1 MVDII
6 DLVPLTAYLTVA
18 IAISF
23 LCSLLEAV
31 FLSVNEPY
39 LEYLIKQDRREGKML
54 KELKGKTDRSLAA
67 ILSLNTIAHTIG
79 AAGVGAEVLKL
90 YGSAYVAIASA
101 ILTLLI
107 LVFSEIIPKSIG
119 AANWKRFTLFTGKT
133 IKLLIT
139 IMMPLV
145 WLLEKVSH
153 AFRDEESDSILT
165 RGEVLAAAEMGERHG
180 TLEDDEARIIKNL
193 LKLDNIVVREVM
205 TPRTVMFTFGK
216 DQTVGEVMK
225 EHSLIRFSRIPITD
239 SDPDTI
245 PGFVLRTDL
254 MQHYTNGD
262 FDIAMSQ
269 MVNPI
274 QSVTPGD
281 SVGKVLDDLI
291 GRKEHIFLVV
301 NEFGSIEGLI
311 TLEDAIETLLGV
323 EIVDEDDSHEDMQQL
338 ARELWEE
345 KQKKECE
352 EEGGGEQEEEG
363 KRAEGEKEEGGSGKG
378 KE

>member
-1 MVDII
+1 LVDVI
-6 DLVPLTAYLTVA
+6 DLIPLTAYLTVA
-18 IAISF
+18 IIISF

-39 LEYLIKQDRREGKML
+39 VEYLIQQGRREGTIL
-54 KELKGKTDRSLAA
+54 KELKAKTDRSLAA

-119 AANWKRFTLFTGKT
+119 AANWKRYTLFTGKT
-133 IKLLIT
+133 IKVLIT

-145 WLLEKVSH
+145 WLLERISH
-153 AFRDEESDSILT
+153 FFRAEEGDSTLT

-180 TLEDDEARIIKNL
+180 TLEDDEARIIRNL
-193 LKLDNIVVREVM
+193 LKLDNIKVREVM
-205 TPRTVMFTFGK
+205 TPRTVMFTFNK
-216 DQTVGEVMK
+216 VQTVGEVMK
-225 EHSLIRFSRIPITD
+225 EHALIRFSRIPITD
-239 SDPDTI
+239 TGPDSI

-254 MQHYTNGD
+254 MKHYTNGE
-262 FDIAMSQ
+262 FDIAMGE
-269 MVNPI
+269 MLNPV
-274 QSVTPGD
+274 QSVSPED

-291 GRKEHIFLVV
+291 TRKEHIYLVV

-345 KQKKECE
+345 KQKKETDPD
-352 EEGGGEQEEEG
+352 
-363 KRAEGEKEEGGSGKG
+363 GS
-378 KE
+378 